1 MRVLVTGANGYLGRA
16 VVAALRDRGHE
27 PIPMVRA
34 PGRVGVPGP
43 VRVADLHDPGSLRE
57 AVREVDAVCHLAGR
71 TRARESLTDPLGY
84 FRTNATGTLA
94 LLDAMTSVGIRHIV
108 FASTGS
114 VYGTPDRQPMT
125 EELPAA
131 PPHPYAASKLAAELA
146 LESFATITLRMLNI
160 AGGADPDPT
169 RLLPRALTAAGCGT
183 PLTVNGDGS
192 AVRDYLHIADAAD
205 AFTAAVDQLPAVS
218 RAVKYNV
225 GSGVGSSVKDVVAA
239 VERVTGLPVS
249 LEYRPAAP
257 EPAVSISDPSR
268 AIADLGWSPR
278 RSELEEIVRDAWSA
292 QVRTLR

>member
-1 MRVLVTGANGYLGRA
+1 MRVLVTGANGYVGRA

-34 PGRVGVPGP
+34 SGRVGEPGP
-43 VRVADLHDPGSLRE
+43 VRVADLHDPGSLRN
-57 AVREVDAVCHLAGR
+57 AVRDVGAVCHLAGR
-71 TRARESLTDPLGY
+71 TRARESLADPLGY
-84 FRTNATGTLA
+84 FRANTTGTLA
-94 LLDAMTSVGIRHIV
+94 LLDAMESAGVRRIV

-125 EELPAA
+125 EDLPPA

-146 LESFATITLRMLNI
+146 LESFTAITLRMLNI
-160 AGGADPDPT
+160 AGGSDPDPT
-169 RLLPRALTAAGCGT
+169 RLLPRALTSAGCGT

-192 AVRDYLHIADAAD
+192 AIRDYLHIADAAD
-205 AFTAAVDQLPAVS
+205 AFAAAVDHLPAIE
-218 RAVKYNV
+218 RAVTYNI

-239 VERVTGLPVS
+239 VERVTGRPVP

-278 RSELEEIVRDAWSA
+278 RSELEELVRDAWTT
-292 QVRTLR
+292 QNGILR

>member
-1 MRVLVTGANGYLGRA
+1 
-16 VVAALRDRGHE
+16 
-27 PIPMVRA
+27 MVRA
-34 PGRVGVPGP
+34 PGRVGASGP
-43 VRVADLHDPGSLRE
+43 ARVADLHDPRSLRE
-57 AVREVDAVCHLAGR
+57 AIRDVDAVCHLAGR

-84 FRTNATGTLA
+84 FRTNTSGTLA
-94 LLDAMTSVGIRHIV
+94 LLDAMNSAAVRRIV

-125 EELPAA
+125 EDLPPA

-146 LESFATITLRMLNI
+146 LESFPAITLRMLNI
-160 AGGADPDPT
+160 TGGSDPDPT
-169 RLLPRALTAAGCGT
+169 RLLPRALAAAACGT

-192 AVRDYLHIADAAD
+192 AVRDYLHLADAAD
-205 AFTAAVDQLPAVS
+205 AFAAAVDHLPAVS
-218 RAVKYNV
+218 QAVTYNV

-239 VERVTGLPVS
+239 VERVSGRPVP
-249 LEYRPAAP
+249 LEYRPAAS

-278 RSELEEIVRDAWSA
+278 HSELEEIVRDAWST